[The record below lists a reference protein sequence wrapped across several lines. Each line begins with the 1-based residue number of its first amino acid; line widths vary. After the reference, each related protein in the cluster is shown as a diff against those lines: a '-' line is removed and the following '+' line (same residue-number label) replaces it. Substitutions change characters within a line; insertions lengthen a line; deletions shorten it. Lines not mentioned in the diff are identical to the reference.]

1 MPRKTDGKASYA
13 AASDAAAT
21 GRIEVRGAREHNLSN
36 VDVSIP
42 RNALVVF
49 SGVSGSGKSSL
60 AFGTLYAEAQRR
72 YFESVAPYARRL
84 IDQAGVPDVDSIDG
98 LPPAVAL
105 QQQRGASNARSSVG
119 SVTTLSSLVRMMYSR
134 AGTYPARQ
142 PMLYAEDFSPN
153 TPQGACGTCHGL
165 GHVYEVTEALMVPDP
180 SLSIRERAI
189 ASWPPAWHGQNLRD
203 ILVTLG
209 HDIDTPWKNLPKK
222 HRDWILF
229 TEDAPSVPV
238 YAGFTPA
245 ETRAALKRKLEPS
258 YMGTFTGAR
267 RYVLHTFANTQSAL
281 MRRRVSR
288 YMQGNLCPSCHG
300 KRLKPEALS
309 VTFAGIDIGRFMQL
323 PLDQLA
329 DLLEPIARGD
339 FSGHADSNSTS
350 NEATRHDRAKRA
362 AAGRAVHAAS
372 PDVRRTS
379 ALSEEKRLAAQRL
392 AGGVMA
398 RVRQLRGLGLG
409 YLSLDRATPT
419 LSAGELQRLRL
430 ATQLSSL
437 LFGVLYVLDE
447 PSAGLHPSD
456 SLALYDALERLR
468 DGGNSV
474 FVVEHDLQLMRRAQ
488 WLVDVG
494 PDAGEKGGRV
504 LYSGELDGLRQ
515 VKDSRTARYLF
526 DRVPAPGS
534 LQRRAERWLQ
544 LKGIHRHNLQ
554 GVDAQVPLGLLT
566 AVTGISGSGKSSL
579 FAQALPELM
588 LLHLGHEPVQEAA
601 EGAIAEGPTVMETT
615 RGQLSGD
622 VDAIQRVV
630 QVDQKPI
637 GRTPRSN
644 PATYTGLFDHVRRL
658 FAATPDARR
667 RRYDAGRF
675 SFNVAKGRCETCEG
689 EGFVSVELLFMPSV
703 YAPCSTC
710 HGARYNEATLKVL
723 WNGRSIA
730 EVLQMTVEQAHA
742 FFINEDPVARPLQLL
757 KEIGLGYLRLGQPA
771 TELSGGEAQ
780 RIKLASELQRSQ
792 RGRTLYVLDEP
803 TTGLHA
809 ADADRLLVQL
819 QRLVDSG
826 NTVVMIEHDMRVV
839 AQADWVID
847 VGPGAGRAGGSIV
860 AKGTPQQLARVKGS
874 RTAAFLAEELSR
886 GS

>member
-1 MPRKTDGKASYA
+1 MSNTPFGESSCAA
-13 AASDAAAT
+13 AAS
-21 GRIEVRGAREHNLSN
+21 GCVEVRGAREHNLKN

-60 AFGTLYAEAQRR
+60 AFGTVFAEAQRR

-84 IDQAGVPDVDSIDG
+84 IDQAGVPDVDAIDG

-134 AGTYPARQ
+134 AGAYPANQ

-153 TPQGACGTCHGL
+153 TPQGACSTCHGL

-209 HDIDTPWKNLPKK
+209 YDIDVPWKKLPKK
-222 HRDWILF
+222 NRDWILF
-229 TEDAPSVPV
+229 TEEAPSVPV

-245 ETRAALKRKLEPS
+245 ETRAALKRKQEPS
-258 YMGTFTGAR
+258 YMGTYTGAR

-281 MRRRVSR
+281 MRKRVSR
-288 YMQGNLCPSCHG
+288 YMEGRLCPACHG

-309 VTFAGIDIGRFMQL
+309 VTFAGVDIGEFMRL

-329 DLLEPIARGD
+329 ALLEPIAQGD
-339 FSGHADSNSTS
+339 FGAHGNGARTS
-350 NEATRHDRAKRA
+350 RSATPRDRARRA
-362 AAGRAVHAAS
+362 ASGQATHEGA
-372 PDVRRTS
+372 PDVRLTS

-398 RVRQLRGLGLG
+398 RVRQLRDLGLG

-447 PSAGLHPSD
+447 PSAGLHPAD
-456 SLALYDALERLR
+456 SQALYDALERLR

-474 FVVEHDLQLMRRAQ
+474 FVVEHDLELMRRAQ

-494 PDAGEKGGRV
+494 PQAGEHGGRV
-504 LYSGELDGLRQ
+504 LYSGEPDGLRHVQ
-515 VKDSRTARYLF
+515 DSRTALYLF
-526 DRVPAPGS
+526 DQVPAPASRQRSAGNWLE
-534 LQRRAERWLQ
+534 LQ
-544 LKGIHRHNLQ
+544 GIHRHNLQ

-579 FAQALPELM
+579 MAQALPELM
-588 LLHLGHEPVQEAA
+588 LLHLGHEPVD
-601 EGAIAEGPTVMETT
+601 EGADAEPNDGPSVIEAT
-615 RGQLSGD
+615 RGRLAGD
-622 VDAIQRVV
+622 VDSIQRVV

-644 PATYTGLFDHVRRL
+644 LATYTGLFDHVRKL
-658 FAATPDARR
+658 FAATPAARR
-667 RRYDAGRF
+667 RRFDAGRF

-703 YAPCSTC
+703 YAPCPTC

-723 WNGRSIA
+723 WNGRNIA
-730 EVLQMTVEQAHA
+730 EVLQMTVDQAHA
-742 FFINEDPVARPLQLL
+742 FFAEEGAIARPLQLL
-757 KEIGLGYLRLGQPA
+757 QEIGLGYLRLGQPA

-780 RIKLASELQRSQ
+780 RIKLATELQRSQ

-809 ADADRLLVQL
+809 SDADRLLVQL
-819 QRLVDSG
+819 QRLVDAG
-826 NTVVMIEHDMRVV
+826 NTVVMIEHDMRSV

-847 VGPGAGRAGGSIV
+847 VGPGAGGAGGTIV
-860 AKGTPQQLARVKGS
+860 VKGTPQQVARAKGS
-874 RTAAFLAEELSR
+874 RTAPFLARELASL
-886 GS
+886 